1 MVITP
6 KISEATDL
14 IRRVPTQIR
23 QCLFAN
29 ENNLSYYRV
38 YSKKNCESECSSK
51 LTESECGCTLY
62 YMPRKFSNE
71 SKICNRLKASCYENV
86 LYKIQN
92 TMDQNLSCNHCLPA
106 CWEIN
111 YNREIST
118 SVLGNGS
125 FQVVEQ
131 LLKDYTASYIRD
143 NLAIVHIFFSE
154 NAYSGFTKNELI
166 GFTEFLSNTGGLL
179 GVYVQEIIRKN

>member
-1 MVITP
+1 MITP
-6 KISEATDL
+6 KISEATEL
-14 IRRVPTQIR
+14 IRRVPKQQR

-29 ENNLSYYRV
+29 ENSLSYYRM

-51 LTESECGCTLY
+51 LVENECKCTLY

-71 SKICNRLKASCYENV
+71 SKICNRLKAKCYENI

-92 TMDQNLSCNHCLPA
+92 TMDQTLSCNHCLPA

-125 FQVVEQ
+125 FQMVES
-131 LLKDYTASYIRD
+131 LPYSANYIRD
-143 NLAIVHIFFSE
+143 NLAIVHIFFNE
-154 NAYSGFTKNELI
+154 NAFSGFTKNELI
-166 GFTEFLSNTGGLL
+166 GFTEFLSSTGGLL
-179 GVYVQEIIRKN
+179 GEN